1 MERYELINY
10 FDVWGNAKDGWEIN
24 NLCVEFD
31 DLYLADDITKKEILN
46 YLVDREFL
54 NTSDM
59 RRIYV
64 DCYEM
69 GMITI
74 YKRKGMKP
82 LFALRRRYI

>member
-74 YKRKGMKP
+74 YERKGMKP